1 MSDDPQLPGD
11 QSPADEYP
19 EIAGVAPA
27 ERAALVRLAER
38 LERERPVH
46 RPGYRSQLR
55 RQILERSSTARVAG
69 RLRVAIAAYSSG
81 GLALLLA
88 ATFGVAGIGPLAP

>member
-1 MSDDPQLPGD
+1 MSDDPQRPGSHLPARD
-11 QSPADEYP
+11 FLEVTDFAP
-19 EIAGVAPA
+19 E

-38 LERERPVH
+38 LERERPVP

-55 RQILERSSTARVAG
+55 RQILEQSSTARVAG

-81 GLALLLA
+81 GLALLAA
-88 ATFGVAGIGPLAP
+88 ATLGVAGIGPLAP

>member
-1 MSDDPQLPGD
+1 MSDDPRRPGNH
-11 QSPADEYP
+11 SPADDFLEVTGLAP
-19 EIAGVAPA
+19 E

-38 LERERPVH
+38 LERERPV
-46 RPGYRSQLR
+46 PQAGYRSQLR